1 MRTTIKNLLALTA
14 LAAVMGLVSGCAST
28 PKQKTVV
35 LDDKGAAHGIP
46 APEWFTAYT
55 GGSNYSVEALSEF
68 KNDHCFVISYYGPN
82 RDFAVAWVENATGP
96 AEVARMVSETVLA
109 DAKSKR
115 TGDNREDGV
124 EESLEAAAHDMT
136 EAAFTGLRKSGDWW
150 EITYNKDTKV
160 QEARAYALY
169 TTDKKQL
176 DTQIAANLANIIEN
190 NKELA
195 EAAREIYRDLIA
207 DIRANGFNNR

>member
-1 MRTTIKNLLALTA
+1 MKSIIKTFLVLTA
-14 LAAVMGLVSGCAST
+14 LAVIGLVSGCASG
-28 PKQKTVV
+28 PKQKSEI

-46 APEWFTAYT
+46 APEWVTAYI
-55 GGSNYSVEALSEF
+55 GGTNSSVEALPEF
-68 KNDHCFVISYYGPN
+68 KNDHCFVIYWADQS
-82 RDFAVAWVENATGP
+82 RDFAVSWVENASGP

-109 DAKSKR
+109 DAKSKSAGIR
-115 TGDNREDGV
+115 AEGV
-124 EESLEAAAHDMT
+124 EASLETAAHDMS

-150 EITYNKDTKV
+150 EIIRNKDTDV

-169 TTDKKQL
+169 TVDKKQL
-176 DTQIAANLANIIEN
+176 DTQIAANLANIVEN

-207 DIRANGFNNR
+207 DIRLNGFNNR